1 MKSYCEVYVPS
12 CWVKTLKETPQ
23 YLSRSSWPQVEKIND
38 NVFDLTILTIVKED
52 DDPSN
57 KKEQFILNYT
67 HKNNEIS
74 LVEETGL
81 MKRSSILDDENEKG
95 GQEFTYL
102 LKVIDHNTNTTMYY
116 DVKLARVE
124 LEKNGNVDINNE
136 DSLCQHLEVIAKL
149 DDENPFDT
157 EFDEPEDYKKDK

>member
-1 MKSYCEVYVPS
+1 M
-12 CWVKTLKETPQ
+12 
-23 YLSRSSWPQVEKIND
+23 
-38 NVFDLTILTIVKED
+38 
-52 DDPSN
+52 
-57 KKEQFILNYT
+57 NYT

-149 DDENPFDT
+149 DDENPFDA